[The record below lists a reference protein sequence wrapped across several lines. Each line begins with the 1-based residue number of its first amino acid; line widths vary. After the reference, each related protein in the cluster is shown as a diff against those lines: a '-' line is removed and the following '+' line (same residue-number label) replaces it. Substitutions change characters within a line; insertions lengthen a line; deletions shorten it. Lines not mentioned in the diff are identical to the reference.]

1 MIWFNTL
8 IILFWRFFLYISYNT
23 FLKFLNSFGF
33 GVSYFIFSF
42 NLKLSSFNF
51 KRSLSSNFILCDNAE
66 ALAISSALRC
76 SSFSYSIDKR
86 LEEDFELHVSLE
98 RTDLSSD
105 VTCCNIHTFT
115 KSFTVLNLSHLTLNS
130 SSSVICSDV

>member
-1 MIWFNTL
+1 MSVISISVL
-8 IILFWRFFLYISYNT
+8 IRS
-23 FLKFLNSFGF
+23 SF
-33 GVSYFIFSF
+33 
-42 NLKLSSFNF
+42 SFNF
-51 KRSLSSNFILCDNAE
+51 KRSLSSSNSILGDNAE